1 MENFIPIQKYAAL
14 HRQSVHSVIKK
25 TMSGEL
31 PSFEKEENGK
41 KVIYVRYDDAA
52 PEPKYEAKA
61 ADEEEI
67 DYKAA
72 YEALHKEYLVL
83 QTKYKKLV
91 GMLEEG

>member
-31 PSFEKEENGK
+31 PSVEKEENGK
-41 KVIYVRYDDAA
+41 KVIYVRYDAQTPA
-52 PEPKYEAKA
+52 PKKETVKSE
-61 ADEEEI
+61 EEEI

-72 YEALHKEYLVL
+72 YEALHKEFLVL
-83 QTKYKKLV
+83 QTKYRKLV
-91 GMLEEG
+91 DMLEEG